1 MSWEHVDAA
10 FRFNASE
17 YGISN
22 TLALGCKLFLLTL
35 ANYLNKDTLICNPS
49 LETLSRDMGIGIKQT
64 REYKKELISRK
75 VISCNFIKGY
85 KSPNYRLHIKT
96 KKQITTPP
104 PQDTHL
110 QKDETEK
117 TNSGEL
123 MTYPTNP
130 IFTPP
135 QDTQTI
141 IKPLSNPIYEKLKR
155 ENLEKYIYE
164 VSRYAQSIGIDTKNK
179 AINVV
184 EDLIR
189 YEENPR
195 PQALTNAQKNANIQ
209 AIKEMLANGKGIK
222 ITKY

>member
-10 FRFNASE
+10 FRFHASE

-75 VISCNFIKGY
+75 VISCNFIRGY

-96 KKQITTPP
+96 KKEMTTPP

-110 QKDETEK
+110 QRDETAKANLREP
-117 TNSGEL
+117 

-141 IKPLSNPIYEKLKR
+141 IKPLTNPLYEKLKR
-155 ENLEKYIYE
+155 GNREKYIYE
-164 VSRYAQSIGIDTKNK
+164 VSRYAQSIGIVTNNK
-179 AINVV
+179 GINMV
-184 EDLIR
+184 EDEIR
-189 YEENPR
+189 IIENPAS
-195 PQALTNAQKNANIQ
+195 QTLTHNQRHAQMETVR
-209 AIKEMLANGKGIK
+209 EMLSKGIGVRINK
-222 ITKY
+222 F

>member
-22 TLALGCKLFLLTL
+22 TLAVRCKLFLLTL

-49 LETLSRDMGIGIKQT
+49 LETLSKDMGIGIKQT

-75 VISCNFIKGY
+75 VIGCNFIKGY
-85 KSPNYRLHIKT
+85 KSPNYRLLIKT

-110 QKDETEK
+110 QKDETAK

-141 IKPLSNPIYEKLKR
+141 IKPLSNPVYDELRK
-155 ENLEKYIYE
+155 ENKEKYIIE
-164 VSRYAQSIGIDTKNK
+164 VSNYAKSLGIDTNNK
-179 AINVV
+179 GVNMV
-184 EDLIR
+184 EDEIKLA
-189 YEENPR
+189 ENSVFKP
-195 PQALTNAQKNANIQ
+195 LTNEQRNAYLKK
-209 AIKEMLANGKGIK
+209 AKELLSKGGGIK
-222 ITKY
+222 INK